1 MANYIKIGSDWK
13 TVVNYFV
20 HAGGSFK
27 ELINGWI
34 NIAGLWKS
42 FFMATLAPQFTV
54 TISQS
59 TNATTY
65 LTTLRGTNYSWTPG
79 PPSLTYRFQ
88 WWNGVSWSD
97 ISTGNAIN
105 PSYGSSTSY
114 NQLLQSTGPSVY
126 VQPNQVNRFRFKVDA
141 TYGAQSASSISSETT
156 IQGPTSVTL
165 TAGAAALTSIDL
177 SWTTSTGANRY
188 MIYYSTNN
196 SVFTLFG
203 GTSLTSATV
212 TGLATG
218 TLYYFKV
225 IPITGF
231 TNDTGYYGSYSN
243 TVSKSTST
251 PYAFTFGNTLH
262 VGTNG
267 YISLDLNFPNSTD
280 AISSTNGRVIGILP
294 GDLQQSS
301 PTSIW
306 YWSDTNQFII
316 RYEGYS
322 FGDSSNL
329 RQYEIVFDKNQNYAT
344 VYIIATTLG
353 SGGVQAFVKDGVA
366 LTSYS
371 AGLTTGNIRRV
382 YFDGQTAPATI
393 SGPYVT
399 KSKGIMKQVTGLTS
413 GSTDIG
419 YTSIATS
426 INQSVGLTAP
436 TGTTIGSIT
445 RVNDNTIGASINSS
459 GGSGPYYQLY
469 WTTAS
474 TAPVAPSYDAASTT
488 STVYEEFLP
497 SSGNTYYF
505 YIRSSIDN
513 LGNTTIAGNSSA
525 GTYSAYGPSSGA
537 ASYAFAAPTGGSASI
552 SGSTTS
558 GSVLT
563 LSNTTPSGAP
573 TPIITLIIWR
583 IANGGVG
590 GNSFTGG
597 TVMQTGGTTF
607 TIPSTVI
614 TGSTVGY
621 QMRAEVTYNN
631 GLTINLIVNSNPIT
645 VTSGSIAPTNN
656 TVPTLSGGLNVGDT
670 FTFGVGTWN
679 NTPTSY
685 SLRLY
690 RGTPGVATFETLV
703 KDAGN
708 VTESTYVIPLSDFND
723 PNNRKYY
730 RAFATATNA
739 AGTSNSGTYTAGQ
752 ELGPITNNVTVVAPG
767 TPTGVGLTGSGVVTW
782 TAPTTGGAVSSYE
795 IEFYTASNGTG
806 SGAAG
811 PYSSTGIG
819 SSPYQLVSPYGGSG
833 ANWARV
839 RVRARN
845 AGGASSYSAWYPS
858 STTYV

>member
-1 MANYIKIGSDWK
+1 
-13 TVVNYFV
+13 
-20 HAGGSFK
+20 
-27 ELINGWI
+27 
-34 NIAGLWKS
+34 
-42 FFMATLAPQFTV
+42 
-54 TISQS
+54 
-59 TNATTY
+59 
-65 LTTLRGTNYSWTPG
+65 
-79 PPSLTYRFQ
+79 
-88 WWNGVSWSD
+88 
-97 ISTGNAIN
+97 
-105 PSYGSSTSY
+105 
-114 NQLLQSTGPSVY
+114 
-126 VQPNQVNRFRFKVDA
+126 
-141 TYGAQSASSISSETT
+141 
-156 IQGPTSVTL
+156 
-165 TAGAAALTSIDL
+165 
-177 SWTTSTGANRY
+177 

-203 GTSLTSATV
+203 GTALTSSTV
-212 TGLATG
+212 TGLTPG

-243 TVSKSTST
+243 TVSQSTST

-426 INQSVGLTAP
+426 INQSVSLTAP
-436 TGTTIGSIT
+436 TSTTIGSIT

-459 GGSGPYYQLY
+459 GGSGPYYQMD
-469 WTTAS
+469 WTTTS
-474 TAPVAPSYDAASTT
+474 TAAVSAAYDAASDT
-488 STVYEEFLP
+488 STVYEEFSP
-497 SSGNTYYF
+497 SAGSTYYF

-513 LGNTTIAGNSSA
+513 LGNTTIGGNSSA

-563 LSNTTPSGAP
+563 LSNTTPSGTP
-573 TPIITLIIWR
+573 TPTITSIVWR
-583 IANGGVG
+583 VADGGRNGD
-590 GNSFTGG
+590 SFTVG

-607 TIPSTVI
+607 TIPSTVGFI
-614 TGSTVGY
+614 S
-621 QMRAEVTYNN
+621 
-631 GLTINLIVNSNPIT
+631 
-645 VTSGSIAPTNN
+645 
-656 TVPTLSGGLNVGDT
+656 
-670 FTFGVGTWN
+670 
-679 NTPTSY
+679 
-685 SLRLY
+685 
-690 RGTPGVATFETLV
+690 
-703 KDAGN
+703 
-708 VTESTYVIPLSDFND
+708 
-723 PNNRKYY
+723 
-730 RAFATATNA
+730 
-739 AGTSNSGTYTAGQ
+739 
-752 ELGPITNNVTVVAPG
+752 
-767 TPTGVGLTGSGVVTW
+767 
-782 TAPTTGGAVSSYE
+782 TTG
-795 IEFYTASNGTG
+795 
-806 SGAAG
+806 
-811 PYSSTGIG
+811 
-819 SSPYQLVSPYGGSG
+819 
-833 ANWARV
+833 
-839 RVRARN
+839 
-845 AGGASSYSAWYPS
+845 
-858 STTYV
+858 